1 MYACSL
7 FDFDTKTKADSW
19 RVVNDGVMGGL
30 SEGYFHINA
39 DGHGIFSG
47 IISLENNGGFS
58 SVRHFLQPKKLKHK
72 GRLVLK
78 VKGDG
83 KQYQIRIKDKAD
95 HNFSYVA
102 SFQTSGEWEEIEILL
117 ENMKPT
123 FRGQT
128 LNQPN
133 FSGDFIEEVM
143 FLIANKK
150 SESFELLIDKIS
162 VRSVNENT

>member
-19 RVVNDGVMGGL
+19 LVVNDGVMGGL
-30 SEGYFHINA
+30 SKGYFRINA

-58 SVRHFLQPKKLKHK
+58 SVRHFLKPKKLKHTGK
-72 GRLVLK
+72 LVLR

-83 KQYQIRIKDKAD
+83 KQYQIRIKDKAG

-102 SFQTSGEWEEIEILL
+102 SFQTSGEWEEIEVLL

-133 FSGDFIEEVM
+133 FSGNSIEEVM
-143 FLIANKK
+143 FLIANKR

-162 VRSVNENT
+162 VRSINKDT